1 MSEDFELSIRTQ
13 IVGRGER
20 SVRAEARTPGNH
32 VLHGGYICSVGRS
45 LTNTN
50 AAEATAEAI
59 AEATAMMR
67 RWFEIGR
74 RPYDPA
80 AIADADLAAFDVDYV
95 ERDEEAPGARLG

>member
-1 MSEDFELSIRTQ
+1 
-13 IVGRGER
+13 
-20 SVRAEARTPGNH
+20 
-32 VLHGGYICSVGRS
+32 
-45 LTNTN
+45 
-50 AAEATAEAI
+50 
-59 AEATAMMR
+59 MMR